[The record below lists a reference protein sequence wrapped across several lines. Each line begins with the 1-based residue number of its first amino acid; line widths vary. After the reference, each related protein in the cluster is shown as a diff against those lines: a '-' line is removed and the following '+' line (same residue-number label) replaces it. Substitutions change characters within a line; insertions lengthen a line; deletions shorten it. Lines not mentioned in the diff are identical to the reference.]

1 MQGFEEEVRL
11 TKKNPSCKS
20 YENYKAPKQRMSHFV
35 VEKFGD
41 MREDLE
47 TEIEADV
54 LSLGVGYHT
63 LGRIRS
69 HLSRLGP

>member
-1 MQGFEEEVRL
+1 MRF
-11 TKKNPSCKS
+11 N
-20 YENYKAPKQRMSHFV
+20 KARKQKMSHFV

-47 TEIEADV
+47 TEIEADD
-54 LSLGVGYHT
+54 LSLCVGYHT
-63 LGRIRS
+63 LGGIRS

>member
-1 MQGFEEEVRL
+1 MRGFEDELRS

-20 YENYKAPKQRMSHFV
+20 YEIYKTPKQRMSHFV

-54 LSLGVGYHT
+54 LSLGVSYHT
-63 LGRIRS
+63 LGRICS
-69 HLSRLGP
+69 HLSCLGP

>member
-1 MQGFEEEVRL
+1 
-11 TKKNPSCKS
+11 
-20 YENYKAPKQRMSHFV
+20 MSHFV

-54 LSLGVGYHT
+54 LSLGVSYHT